1 MAYIE
6 VKSPDIMVLEF
17 RQEKGDQDYG
27 SCLWARFYLDMENYH
42 LSIES
47 DCGNYGHGWVPTPQ
61 SESFLELLQ
70 RMDEHYFLSKISCQN
85 VVDTENTFEAVKEML
100 EDEAEYKGI
109 YLEEADIYM
118 DDIYTACTCKTDVE
132 VRDAIVYELRGTALD
147 GIDHCDLYDC
157 IKMDYPYN
165 AQKIANI
172 FTKFVQPKIKEL
184 LEVSE

>member
-27 SCLWARFYLDMENYH
+27 SCLWSRFYLDMENYH

-47 DCGNYGHGWVPTPQ
+47 DCGNYGHGWIRTPK
-61 SESFLELLQ
+61 SESFLKLMSRIDDDYLLG
-70 RMDEHYFLSKISCQN
+70 KISTRN
-85 VVDTENTFEAVKEML
+85 VVDGDQTWKNVKEYINEVL
-100 EDEAEYKGI
+100 DG
-109 YLEEADIYM
+109 EEPNFDFE
-118 DDIYTACTCKTDVE
+118 DVE
-132 VRDAIVYELRGTALD
+132 NVCYYSEKTEVYDELINSLKYTNANNDFFDSYQL
-147 GIDHCDLYDC
+147 INC
-157 IKMDYPYN
+157 IEMQYPYN

-184 LEVSE
+184 LEVSK